1 MKLCSWLKGIAPLMS
16 LVLLLSGCGTF
27 HRHSIAQAQLR
38 AYNSAN
44 SWTLS
49 PQVENQILALDPGH
63 VTGKDIEEVLAHAPA
78 PRMICFHGGVPFVI
92 PIMVSFCDFLAG
104 MGYPRQS
111 LTNPADGTYTY
122 SCYESSEMIA
132 GMMGWYYEHEG
143 LRPMMVGHSQGGM
156 QVVKVLYDFSPHAKG
171 KVPVWN
177 PLTWEKENRYEITD
191 PLTGQRR
198 SLTGFQVPY
207 ATSLVAGG
215 LTRFMPNQL
224 DMAFHLRAI
233 PDSVEEFTGFY
244 KGGDILGGDFLGYG
258 SMNHFRAA
266 KNASVRNV
274 ELPTSWSHYTIP
286 NTRHLVKSQAIR
298 DRINDYTPDKL
309 LALKDPANSDPE
321 TLHMMWA
328 QDVWYSIKRH
338 WVLELQRLIAAR
350 RSGATIGTPAK
361 APEAPDNRA
370 KAGNGD

>member
-132 GMMGWYYEHEG
+132 GIMGWYYEHEG

-156 QVVKVLYDFSPHAKG
+156 QVVKVL
-171 KVPVWN
+171 
-177 PLTWEKENRYEITD
+177 
-191 PLTGQRR
+191 
-198 SLTGFQVPY
+198 
-207 ATSLVAGG
+207 
-215 LTRFMPNQL
+215 
-224 DMAFHLRAI
+224 
-233 PDSVEEFTGFY
+233 
-244 KGGDILGGDFLGYG
+244 
-258 SMNHFRAA
+258 
-266 KNASVRNV
+266 
-274 ELPTSWSHYTIP
+274 
-286 NTRHLVKSQAIR
+286 
-298 DRINDYTPDKL
+298 
-309 LALKDPANSDPE
+309 
-321 TLHMMWA
+321 
-328 QDVWYSIKRH
+328 
-338 WVLELQRLIAAR
+338 
-350 RSGATIGTPAK
+350 
-361 APEAPDNRA
+361 
-370 KAGNGD
+370 